1 LVKKGEK
8 DMTDDLSKTTEMDR
22 EFDIIDEFK
31 KILDE
36 TNKAIE
42 ESKIDDLPDKISYL
56 KFLVNELDNALSG
69 EYVGLRSRRIIV
81 KKA

>member
-1 LVKKGEK
+1 
-8 DMTDDLSKTTEMDR
+8 MTDDLSKTTEMDR
-22 EFDIIDEFK
+22 EFDIIDELK
-31 KILDE
+31 EILDE

-69 EYVGLRSRRIIV
+69 EYAGLRVRRFIV